1 MRAFR
6 RQPELATARIEAFA
20 DGVFAIAITLL
31 VLEIGV
37 PHLGEGESM
46 LVALGGLWPSLFGYV
61 FGFWVIGIYWVNHHY
76 VFSLYRRS
84 NHVFGLLNVVFLMT
98 IAFLPFPTAVLA
110 EYVVDP
116 AHRDG
121 AIVFYVF
128 ALMLPALTWSTIWFY
143 ASRVAHLVDARLS
156 DRFIRFLSWQYA
168 GSAAAYALILVTSLV
183 NSVVGLALGVILTMA
198 YVMPPRAPEYREGSA
213 V

>member
-6 RQPELATARIEAFA
+6 RRPELTTGRIEAFA

-46 LVALGGLWPSLFGYV
+46 LDALGGLWPSLFGYV
-61 FGFWVIGIYWVNHHY
+61 FGFWVLGIYWVNHHY

-84 NHVFGLLNVVFLMT
+84 NHFFGLLNVVFLMT

-110 EYVVDP
+110 EYVADP

-128 ALMLPALTWSTIWFY
+128 ALMLPALTWSAIWFY
-143 ASRVAHLVDARLS
+143 ASWVAHLVDARLS

-168 GSAAAYALILVTSLV
+168 GSVAAYGSILLISLV
-183 NSVVGLALGVILTMA
+183 NGVVALALAVIVTMA
-198 YVMPPRAPEYREGSA
+198 YVVPPRTPEYREEPKD
-213 V
+213 

>member
-1 MRAFR
+1 MASS
-6 RQPELATARIEAFA
+6 PST
-20 DGVFAIAITLL
+20 ITLL

-37 PHLGEGESM
+37 PHLGEGESI
-46 LVALGGLWPSLFGYV
+46 LDALGGLWPSLFGYV

-84 NHVFGLLNVVFLMT
+84 NHFFGLLNVVFLMT

-110 EYVVDP
+110 EYVADP

-128 ALMLPALTWSTIWFY
+128 ALMLPAVTWSSTWFY
-143 ASRVAHLVDARLS
+143 ASRVAHLVDDRLS
-156 DRFIRFLSWQYA
+156 DRFVSFLSWQYA
-168 GSAAAYALILVTSLV
+168 GSVAAYALILLVSLV

-198 YVMPPRAPEYREGSA
+198 YVVPPRTPEYREEAKG
-213 V
+213 